1 LGLIGYYKKFVQHF
15 GAIS

>member
-1 LGLIGYYKKFVQHF
+1 LGLIGYYRKFVQHF